1 MKKIIAL
8 IAAALTFGVAAPSQV
23 QAGHRDYGHGCHS
36 GGAVVHSLIHL
47 AAHSGGYGYYHRPS
61 YGYSSSYAPQYVHY
75 GCRSRGYSYP
85 RYRSY
90 GYRNYGY
97 RSYGYRSSG
106 YRRGYGCRR
115 Y

>member
-8 IAAALTFGVAAPSQV
+8 IAAALTLGVAAPSEV
-23 QAGHRDYGHGCHS
+23 QAGHRYYSRGCNS
-36 GGAVVHSLIHL
+36 GAAVVQSLLYL
-47 AAHSGGYGYYHRPS
+47 AASNGGYGYYHRPS
-61 YGYSSSYAPQYVHY
+61 YGYVHY
-75 GCRSRGYSYP
+75 GCRPRYSHYP

-97 RSYGYRSSG
+97 RSSGYRNYGYRSYGS
-106 YRRGYGCRR
+106 RRGYGCRR